1 MNNYKGWKEHEE
13 EKNSNN
19 TNLLSLNASIEAARA
34 GEAGRG
40 FAVVAD
46 QIGKLASMSA
56 DAVKQISDL
65 IAKVNAQVSDTVEQ
79 TGQSVENI
87 KASKI
92 LVDISYKTFME
103 IYDKVIMTESNIKN
117 VTDKIREVEDVATS
131 MAAIMLL
138 WLGRNYL
145 WRICWIRRRP

>member
-1 MNNYKGWKEHEE
+1 
-13 EKNSNN
+13 
-19 TNLLSLNASIEAARA
+19 
-34 GEAGRG
+34 
-40 FAVVAD
+40 
-46 QIGKLASMSA
+46 MSA

-117 VTDKIREVEDVATS
+117 VTDKIREVEDVAIS
-131 MAAIMLL
+131 MAAITEEQSASTEEILVTSENLYEQSQSIADNSHEVEHMAAMLAESAKV
-138 WLGRNYL
+138 
-145 WRICWIRRRP
+145 IKEHMQQFKS